1 VVRLEIFC
9 ENALAAVWNPND
21 MAQRV
26 SLSVME
32 DAGLNVDKFA
42 KIIFNNPD
50 EKFLIVQ
57 KSIISLKTL
66 KQTLVKAGLIRSDDK
81 LPECVI
87 QIFKKSDPNFKTQ
100 THFYGYDGRGSDPTH
115 FDCNYAYNL
124 GLTAFHLIVNG
135 ATGLMAAIKNLE
147 KKFDKW
153 EPIGIPIA
161 KMMHLEERNG
171 KLELVIEKSIVDLN
185 SNAFRVF
192 KSLREEW
199 LAAQSNQDRYRRP
212 GPVRFTGNAEEDRP
226 ITLVLNSI

>member
-1 VVRLEIFC
+1 MFEKVFDILKEQGRYKVGI
-9 ENALAAVWNPND
+9 EN
-21 MAQRV
+21 
-26 SLSVME
+26 SYYKSVME
-32 DAGLNVDKFA
+32 DANLQPDQFA
-42 KIIFNNPD
+42 KVIFKNPHD
-50 EKFLIVQ
+50 KFLIV
-57 KSIISLKTL
+57 KESIISLKTL
-66 KQTLVKAGLIRSDDK
+66 KQALINADLISSVDATPD
-81 LPECVI
+81 CIVHI
-87 QIFKKSDPNFKTQ
+87 YKKSDPNFKTQ

-124 GLTAFHLIVNG
+124 GMTAFHLIANG
-135 ATGLMAAIKNLE
+135 ATGQMAAIKNIE

-161 KMMHLEERNG
+161 KMMHLEERKG

-212 GPVRFTGNAEEDRP
+212 GPVRFSGNAEEDRP